1 MAKPITYT
9 PDLENESSE
18 SFNRRLEEVQSQKM
32 SHDERESLF
41 AFVDRV
47 LAKSEVK

>member
-9 PDLENESSE
+9 PDLENEASE
-18 SFNRRLEEVQSQKM
+18 SFNKRIEEVQSQKM
-32 SHDERESLF
+32 SQAERAELF

-47 LAKSEVK
+47 LAKAEVK